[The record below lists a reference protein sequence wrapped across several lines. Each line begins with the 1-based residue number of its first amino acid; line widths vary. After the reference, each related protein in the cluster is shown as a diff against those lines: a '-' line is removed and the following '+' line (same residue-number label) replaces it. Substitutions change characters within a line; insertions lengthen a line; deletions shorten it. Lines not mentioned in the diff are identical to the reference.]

1 MKPSQC
7 VPPLEQAAER
17 LQALSPIH
25 YNPISQANEEAL

>member
-7 VPPLEQAAER
+7 VQTPEQAV
-17 LQALSPIH
+17 SPIY